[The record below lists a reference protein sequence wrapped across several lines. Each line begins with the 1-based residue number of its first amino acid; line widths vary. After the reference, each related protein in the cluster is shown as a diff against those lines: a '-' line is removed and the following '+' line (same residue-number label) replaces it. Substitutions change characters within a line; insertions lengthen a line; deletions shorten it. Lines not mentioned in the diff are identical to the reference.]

1 MYNLL
6 RYNGNYS
13 MTFRSL
19 RNFHRVE
26 IKDSAIENNDDSN
39 KTNNN
44 KTIISKSFEYKTEI
58 TGWTPNDYNNLDTE
72 VVVQLKYLNNFW
84 RLLDLPL
91 GNCEIELD
99 LEPWSKESIISEI
112 SITNE
117 ERGEN
122 PVGPIQTTWAPFQI
136 NNAKRFV
143 PIVTLSIKDNIK
155 FSEITKQGFKRNI
168 FLEQI

>member
-155 FSEITKQGFKRNI
+155 FSEITKQGFKI
-168 FLEQI
+168 